1 DEAEAV
7 SRAQQ
12 LLEIYRPKVQIEH
25 PEAQYRYAREF
36 IPRDPLPPTAYRR
49 RASVMWAAAAVPA
62 ATASVGDRRGIMLGE
77 TCTATRRPVAWD
89 PWLAQEVR
97 RSSGLTAV
105 VGGLGSGKSFL
116 TGLIVYKTLRAG
128 ARWTVLDPS
137 GPLAELTRLPELAP
151 FSPPINPLRADSWSL
166 NQH

>member
-1 DEAEAV
+1 M
-7 SRAQQ
+7 
-12 LLEIYRPKVQIEH
+12 LEIYRPKVQVEH

-36 IPRDPLPPTAYRR
+36 IPGEPLASTAYRR
-49 RASVMWAAAAVPA
+49 RGSVMWAAAAVPA

-97 RSSGLTAV
+97 RASGLTAV

-116 TGLIVYKTLRAG
+116 TGLIVYKTLRPVPAG
-128 ARWTVLDPS
+128 RCSTRPGRWPS
-137 GPLAELTRLPELAP
+137 
-151 FSPPINPLRADSWSL
+151 
-166 NQH
+166 